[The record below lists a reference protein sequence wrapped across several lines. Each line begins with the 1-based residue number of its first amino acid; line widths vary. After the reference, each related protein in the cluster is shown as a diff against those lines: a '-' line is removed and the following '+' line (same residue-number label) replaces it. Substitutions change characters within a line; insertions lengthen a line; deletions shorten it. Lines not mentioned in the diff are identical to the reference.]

1 MKLKRNDCVMAI
13 TLIHERLN
21 KIDRIIN
28 IFDSAINDPLKNDI
42 EIIDSLMKV
51 NINLEEQKT
60 SLLRVATLLGEL
72 MIENKSEEK

>member
-1 MKLKRNDCVMAI
+1 MAI

>member
-1 MKLKRNDCVMAI
+1 MAI

-42 EIIDSLMKV
+42 EIIDSLTKA

>member
-1 MKLKRNDCVMAI
+1 MAI

-28 IFDSAINDPLKNDI
+28 IFNSAINNPLKNDI
-42 EIIDSLMKV
+42 EIIYSLTKA